1 TEQRP
6 EARLLIVGDGPSR
19 RRYQAQIHRR
29 GLTGQVILLGRVPYD
44 ELIASG
50 LIHHSLA
57 FVTASTTENQPM
69 TVIESICCGVPTIV
83 PDVPGIT
90 ELVEENGLRFAPHD
104 VERLAATMLRFLR
117 EEGLRTTC
125 AAATGPMI
133 ERFDGR
139 NVAGQFEQVYRD
151 ALENR
156 QVPTG

>member
-1 TEQRP
+1 M
-6 EARLLIVGDGPSR
+6 
-19 RRYQAQIHRR
+19 
-29 GLTGQVILLGRVPYD
+29 LGRVPYT

-90 ELVEENGLRFAPHD
+90 ELVENNGLRFDPHN
-104 VERLAATMLRFLR
+104 VESLADAMVRFLR
-117 EEGLRTTC
+117 DRSLRAEC
-125 AAATGPMI
+125 VAATAPMI

-139 NVAGQFEQVYRD
+139 NVAARFEETYRD
-151 ALENR
+151 ALTTDPAPKE
-156 QVPTG
+156 